1 MTQTKPDPVDAT
13 EPWRDNSPEATD
25 ADRLRHMLLVRKQEF
40 AYLRGVLRREQGQGT
55 DHVMGGFPA
64 GNAKGARARDETLK
78 KIAAV
83 EAQFESLWVASHA
96 NRPADSPALVS
107 APAQIADAATAAG
120 VPQNSKGRPLALS
133 QALPLMVKRG
143 VQWDQDGPA
152 DTVAALRWH
161 GVLESAASDET
172 LVAAAV
178 LFAHGKFKQASDQ
191 LLEALKAKPERHEQ
205 TFALALCLLEV
216 LRATGDQ
223 HHFDWAVLEYVE
235 YWNGVTPQ
243 WHSDASPD
251 KPCTQTSKVAQRNG
265 QDDGMDD
272 PLEAFWRCPPTWD
285 AKVTQTLLRD
295 LEHRRSY
302 AIDWAELRHITT
314 EAAALA
320 SPPIAKL
327 CERPVH
333 LVFFATANLLAVL
346 RNNTPQG
353 QSLSDRSAWDLRFG
367 LLQLAREPEEFECA
381 ALEYCMTYLETGPS
395 YKPGLGSFVGDDAS
409 PPALA
414 ARTRQGSAAPL
425 WQLQGEVLGSYS
437 LGLPDPREHPT
448 PTCIRIA
455 CHELVRMDGSSTSA
469 LLEWISGAQTQ
480 TSEIHFDGVSLL
492 VAAFWTALG
501 IDGQVHIH
509 LSGLR

>member
-1 MTQTKPDPVDAT
+1 MTQTKPDPADTT
-13 EPWRDNSPEATD
+13 ERCRDNSPEATD
-25 ADRLRHMLLVRKQEF
+25 VDRLRHMLLVRKQEF
-40 AYLRGVLRREQGQGT
+40 AYLRGVLKREQGPGT

-83 EAQFESLWVASHA
+83 EAQLESLWVASHA
-96 NRPADSPALVS
+96 NRPADPPAPVS
-107 APAQIADAATAAG
+107 APTQIADAAATAG
-120 VPQNSKGRPLALS
+120 VPQRPKDYSLALPP
-133 QALPLMVKRG
+133 ALPFMVKRG
-143 VQWDQDGPA
+143 VQWDQDEPA

-191 LLEALKAKPERHEQ
+191 LLEALKAKPERQQQ

-216 LRATGDQ
+216 FRAKGDQ
-223 HHFDWAVLEYVE
+223 RRFDWAVLEYVE

-243 WHSDASPD
+243 WHSDAAPD
-251 KPCTQTSKVAQRNG
+251 NPSTQTSKAAERNR
-265 QDDGMDD
+265 QADGMDD
-272 PLEAFWRCPPTWD
+272 PLEDFWRCPSTWD
-285 AKVTQTLLRD
+285 AKVSQTLLRD

-320 SPPIAKL
+320 SPAIAKL

-353 QSLSDRSAWDLRFG
+353 QPLSDRSPWDLRFG
-367 LLQLAREPEEFECA
+367 LLQLACEPEEFECA

-395 YKPGLGSFVGDDAS
+395 WKPALGSFVGDDAS

-414 ARTRQGSAAPL
+414 ARTRQSSAAPV
-425 WQLQGEVLGSYS
+425 WQLHGEVLGSYS
-437 LGLPDPREHPT
+437 LGLPNPHEHPT

-480 TSEIHFDGVSLL
+480 TNEIHFDGVSLL

-501 IDGQVHIH
+501 IDRQVRIH